1 MIENKEF
8 LIKIYEKLTD
18 NVKQLEDV
26 RFKLLAIVPS
36 VSAIGIKE
44 LYGVKTEGNV
54 KVFFA
59 ILGIV
64 ITSAIFI
71 YELRNRQILKAL
83 NHRKVTME
91 RQLGDLPESFLKEID
106 SKGIIK
112 HGVAMNLIYISSIVS
127 WAAFLIITLLLR
139 S

>member
-1 MIENKEF
+1 MSENKEF

-36 VSAIGIKE
+36 VTAVGIKE
-44 LYGVKTEGNV
+44 LYGVKTESNV
-54 KVFFA
+54 KVLFA
-59 ILGIV
+59 ALGIV

-83 NHRKVTME
+83 NNRKNVME
-91 RQLGDLPESFLKEID
+91 SSLGELPENFLKELD
-106 SKGIIK
+106 SKGFIK

-127 WAAFLIITLLLR
+127 WAFFLL
-139 S
+139 

>member
-1 MIENKEF
+1 MVEHYEF
-8 LIKIYEKLTD
+8 YIKIYEKLTD

-36 VSAIGIKE
+36 VTAIGIKE
-44 LYGVKTEGNV
+44 LYAVKTEGGV

-59 ILGIV
+59 LLGIV

-71 YELRNRQILKAL
+71 YELRNRQVLKAL
-83 NHRKVTME
+83 NKRKTIME
-91 RQLGDLPESFLKEID
+91 KTLIAFDDSFLVDID

-112 HGVAMNLIYISSIVS
+112 HGVALNLIYISSIIS
-127 WAAFLIITLLLR
+127 WAAFLIITLTLR
-139 S
+139 M